1 MGVIDFSSTN
11 CKNCYACVRAC
22 PVQSI
27 KIKDEQAIIMEERC
41 IACGLCL
48 KACPKNVKKIQ
59 TELDKVQQFIATNKT
74 IAVSLAPTCFGVF
87 KTHGNLLVAAL
98 KQLGISYVEETVVG
112 AEYITQE
119 YQRYQD
125 KCDGTCY
132 ITSCCASVNLLI
144 EKHYPKVIPHLI
156 PVMTPLMA
164 HARLLKQKYGA
175 HTKVVFIGPCLA
187 KKIEGEND

>member
-74 IAVSLAPTCFGVF
+74 IAGFFSSELALGY
-87 KTHGNLLVAAL
+87 L
-98 KQLGISYVEETVVG
+98 KHMET
-112 AEYITQE
+112 Y
-119 YQRYQD
+119 
-125 KCDGTCY
+125 
-132 ITSCCASVNLLI
+132 
-144 EKHYPKVIPHLI
+144 
-156 PVMTPLMA
+156 
-164 HARLLKQKYGA
+164 
-175 HTKVVFIGPCLA
+175 
-187 KKIEGEND
+187 